1 MPNTVF
7 LMMRLICK
15 GIFLKWLSLVYAK
28 SCMPLGI
35 SGDSHQMYLQ
45 GIVGSPANESI
56 IIVFCYERAGL
67 VAGIECLLFLDCSI
81 FVWQPIWHS

>member
-7 LMMRLICK
+7 LMMHICK

-28 SCMPLGI
+28 SCMPLSI

-56 IIVFCYERAGL
+56 IIVSRYEGAGL
-67 VAGIECLLFLDCSI
+67 VA
-81 FVWQPIWHS
+81 VN